1 MKVWSPCFNV
11 KIVLLSQAA
20 GSVSSGN
27 LSAFD
32 VIGSKARKIVG
43 GLTGDVRL
51 LILLPMATR

>member
-1 MKVWSPCFNV
+1 M

-32 VIGSKARKIVG
+32 VIGSKACKIVG

-51 LILLPMATR
+51 LILLPMATK